1 MLGDRLGLSVEDA
14 GSSGMEEEVR
24 KRIFEPFFTT
34 KPAGEGM
41 GLGLSVAYGI
51 VKGNK
56 GNITVNSEP
65 GRGSI
70 FKVYLPKVDTG
81 VSVQTEIWTFLPP
94 LLSQQH
100 FPNKVFFL

>member
-1 MLGDRLGLSVEDA
+1 
-14 GSSGMEEEVR
+14 MEEEVR

-34 KPAGEGM
+34 KSAGEGM

-51 VKGNK
+51 VKSNK

-81 VSVQTEIWTFLPP
+81 VSVQTEIWTFSPP
-94 LLSQQH
+94 PAEPTA
-100 FPNKVFFL
+100 FPQ

>member
-14 GSSGMEEEVR
+14 GSGMEEEVR

-51 VKGNK
+51 VKSKK

-65 GRGSI
+65 GGGSI
-70 FKVYLPKVDTG
+70 FKVYLPKVDIG
-81 VSVQTEIWTFLPP
+81 VSVQKEIWTFLPP
-94 LLSQQH
+94 S
-100 FPNKVFFL
+100 